1 MEMQKAGKPM
11 VLVLS
16 SGREMQKAGKPM
28 VLVLS
33 SGRPLALQRVEP
45 LCDAIVEMWQ
55 PGVPGG
61 RPVAGVLSG
70 RVNPSGKLSVTF
82 PRTTGQI
89 PVYYNRRQSSRPRQ
103 GLYTVSGH
111 PVHAPV

>member
-1 MEMQKAGKPM
+1 M
-11 VLVLS
+11 VVLFMGERRGWSGENGSRS
-16 SGREMQKAGKPM
+16 SIELPEIQEEFIVEMQKAGKPM

-45 LCDAIVEMWQ
+45 FCDAIVEMWQ

-82 PRTTGQI
+82 PRTT
-89 PVYYNRRQSSRPRQ
+89 
-103 GLYTVSGH
+103 
-111 PVHAPV
+111 